1 MCARSTSLP
10 DNKRPHD
17 LTAEVTAFILL
28 MSAIRQSLWG
38 TACSPHH
45 RVGWKSRLKVGL
57 NHLRS
62 HLVIWQLTLAVSK
75 ELSWGCCPK
84 LHVVSL
90 CSLKPNPNMVAG
102 SLERVI

>member
-38 TACSPHH
+38 TACSPPPPC
-45 RVGWKSRLKVGL
+45 RLKKQAESWAKSPEVSFCHLAADIGCQQGIELGL
-57 NHLRS
+57 L
-62 HLVIWQLTLAVSK
+62 SK
-75 ELSWGCCPK
+75 ATCGLS
-84 LHVVSL
+84 
-90 CSLKPNPNMVAG
+90 MFA
-102 SLERVI
+102 ET